1 MSKFSYLLYYS
12 KFEIKN
18 QLFIIQKALQ
28 NVKLADEISISSLA
42 ESLEGY
48 NSADVVEF
56 CEQVKMV
63 AIKAEIEN
71 KPVVINANDISN
83 VKSKVHTSILQSDI
97 EKMEAFRNSN

>member
-1 MSKFSYLLYYS
+1 M
-12 KFEIKN
+12 
-18 QLFIIQKALQ
+18 
-28 NVKLADEISISSLA
+28 
-42 ESLEGY
+42 
-48 NSADVVEF
+48 VEF